1 MAEEKLRPSVAVGLR
16 LQLERYLLHS
26 FPIRHTWALEAGP
39 EPKMR
44 RRRASRVVRQSALG
58 TSGEPPKVS
67 TVRHSVGRSSSF
79 RSEPDGF
86 DGVGCISACRRRVN
100 QSSSSAPQPIASR
113 YRCLAPTVGIT
124 RWTGDAHVK
133 MIVAPPPRPHFR
145 EPRSVSAGLIAK
157 NLLDRRMNKDTLDL
171 RIGCR
176 ELDQPSVKR
185 CPATKINVEW
195 ISQHGHGYHVLSF
208 LTREQT
214 IWQPNVCIQAN
225 LMAGVLAESLS

>member
-1 MAEEKLRPSVAVGLR
+1 
-16 LQLERYLLHS
+16 
-26 FPIRHTWALEAGP
+26 
-39 EPKMR
+39 
-44 RRRASRVVRQSALG
+44 
-58 TSGEPPKVS
+58 
-67 TVRHSVGRSSSF
+67 
-79 RSEPDGF
+79 
-86 DGVGCISACRRRVN
+86 
-100 QSSSSAPQPIASR
+100 
-113 YRCLAPTVGIT
+113 
-124 RWTGDAHVK
+124 
-133 MIVAPPPRPHFR
+133 
-145 EPRSVSAGLIAK
+145 LIAK
-157 NLLDRRMNKDTLDL
+157 NLIDRRMDKDALDL

>member
-1 MAEEKLRPSVAVGLR
+1 
-16 LQLERYLLHS
+16 
-26 FPIRHTWALEAGP
+26 
-39 EPKMR
+39 
-44 RRRASRVVRQSALG
+44 
-58 TSGEPPKVS
+58 
-67 TVRHSVGRSSSF
+67 
-79 RSEPDGF
+79 
-86 DGVGCISACRRRVN
+86 
-100 QSSSSAPQPIASR
+100 
-113 YRCLAPTVGIT
+113 LAPTVGIT
-124 RWTGDAHVK
+124 GWTGDAHVK
-133 MIVAPPPRPHFR
+133 MVVVPPPRPHFR

-157 NLLDRRMNKDTLDL
+157 NLLYRRMNKDTLDL

>member
-1 MAEEKLRPSVAVGLR
+1 LVCGLSLSGIFYIPSRSAILGLWKPDQNR
-16 LQLERYLLHS
+16 KCGGGG
-26 FPIRHTWALEAGP
+26 PAGLSD
-39 EPKMR
+39 
-44 RRRASRVVRQSALG
+44 RARLG

-100 QSSSSAPQPIASR
+100 QSSSSAPQPIASG

-157 NLLDRRMNKDTLDL
+157 NLIDRRMDKDALDL